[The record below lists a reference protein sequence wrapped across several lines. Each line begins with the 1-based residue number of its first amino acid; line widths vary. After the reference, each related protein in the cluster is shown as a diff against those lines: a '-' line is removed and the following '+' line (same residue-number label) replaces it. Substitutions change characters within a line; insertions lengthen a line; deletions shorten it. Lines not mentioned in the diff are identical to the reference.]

1 MDLKLILAVSSLHF
15 LALIS
20 PGPDFV
26 LTVRNALQYGR
37 NMGFATAVGFGLGIA
52 LHVSYAIGGVAI
64 LIQKFPQI
72 FDVVKNIGALYL
84 IWLGLS
90 TLWSIRKPKAV
101 HEVASEEIVKE
112 QTLMTGFRQGFLTNI
127 LNPKATL
134 FTLGLFT
141 SVIPPETN
149 PPTLIACGVNMSVLT
164 VLWFMV
170 VSVLFSA
177 KNVRMGYLKAERGI
191 NFVFAMFFLV
201 AGVLIIMK

>member
-1 MDLKLILAVSSLHF
+1 MDYKLILAVSSLHF

-37 NMGFATAVGFGLGIA
+37 NMGFSTAVGFGLGIA

-90 TLWSIRKPKAV
+90 TLWAIRKPKAV
-101 HEVASEEIVKE
+101 HEVASERKVKE

-149 PPTLIACGVNMSVLT
+149 LPTLIACGVNMSVLT

-177 KNVRMGYLKAERGI
+177 KNIRMGYLKAERGI
-191 NFVFAMFFLV
+191 NLVFAVFFLV
-201 AGVLIIMK
+201 AGVLIILK

>member
-1 MDLKLILAVSSLHF
+1 MDLKLVLAVSTLHL

-20 PGPDFV
+20 PGPDFI
-26 LTVRNALQYGR
+26 LTVRNALQFGR
-37 NMGFATAVGFGLGIA
+37 NMGFATAVGFALGIA

-64 LIQKFPQI
+64 LMTKFPQLFEI
-72 FDVVKNIGALYL
+72 VKFLGASYL
-84 IWLGLS
+84 LWLGVS
-90 TLWSIRKPKAV
+90 TLWAIRKPKPV
-101 HEVASEEIVKE
+101 HEVTSAVKVAD
-112 QTLMTGFRQGFLTNI
+112 QTLATGLRQGFLTNI

-149 PPTLIACGVNMSVLT
+149 LSTMIACGISMCVLT

-170 VSVLFSA
+170 VSVIFSV

-191 NFVFAMFFLV
+191 NFVFAVFFLV
-201 AGVLIIMK
+201 TGVLIIIK